1 MGVDIMDIT
10 KWEYETVYVQD
21 MKKINE
27 LGRKGWE
34 AFANNPNRHTLIFK
48 RPCGRLHVI
57 EKVNGVEINSTQTQ
71 VPNSVD
77 YER

>member
-1 MGVDIMDIT
+1 MDIT
-10 KWEYETVYVQD
+10 KWEYVAAD
-21 MKKINE
+21 KKDVE
-27 LGRKGWE
+27 AYGKKGWE
-34 AFANNPNRHTLIFK
+34 AYGYDEQNCQILLK
-48 RPCGRLHVI
+48 RPCSRLHVI

>member
-1 MGVDIMDIT
+1 MDIT
-10 KWEYETVYVQD
+10 KWEYETVKD
-21 MKKINE
+21 MKKASD
-27 LGRKGWE
+27 LGKKGWE
-34 AFANNPNRHTLIFK
+34 AFGYDTDEHVILLK